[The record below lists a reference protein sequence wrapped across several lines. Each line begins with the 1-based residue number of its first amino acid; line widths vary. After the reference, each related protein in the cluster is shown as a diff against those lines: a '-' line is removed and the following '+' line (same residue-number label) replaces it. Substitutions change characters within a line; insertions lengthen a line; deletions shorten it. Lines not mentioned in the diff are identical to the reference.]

1 MRTGL
6 GEQKKRKVWN
16 KGEERVGDVG
26 RKTRGK
32 EGKKGRERRA
42 ALKER
47 KQEKGG
53 RGNEAQGRNK
63 LTTAIQ
69 PKRWIQAGM
78 TGQCAD
84 QPITYEPPPDQVF
97 VLFVCR
103 VNVSEG

>member
-1 MRTGL
+1 MGT
-6 GEQKKRKVWN
+6 EFVNKRKR
-16 KGEERVGDVG
+16 KSSKQRRGEGWGRGERDNREGG
-26 RKTRGK
+26 R
-32 EGKKGRERRA
+32 GREKDRV
-42 ALKER
+42 KER

-103 VNVSEG
+103 VKSL